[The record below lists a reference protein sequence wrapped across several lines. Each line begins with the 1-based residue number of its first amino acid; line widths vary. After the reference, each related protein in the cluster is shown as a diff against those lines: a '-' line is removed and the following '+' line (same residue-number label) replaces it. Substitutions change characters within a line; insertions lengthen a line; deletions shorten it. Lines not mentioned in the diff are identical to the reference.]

1 MDMTEITGL
10 DDMHQPEDII
20 LESMSHFKNTM
31 IMMHFC
37 LLMGLLQ
44 GYSL

>member
-20 LESMSHFKNTM
+20 LESMSHFKT
-31 IMMHFC
+31 
-37 LLMGLLQ
+37 Q
-44 GYSL
+44 